1 MLVCKWFANTEE
13 AQLCTYI
20 LKTNKQTNKKYKKKK
35 KNTNLVITM
44 RNVFCVLLQYSSVN
58 PKLQELL
65 FFLCYL
71 FIYFFGS

>member
-13 AQLCTYI
+13 AQLYTYI
-20 LKTNKQTNKKYKKKK
+20 LKTNIQTNKKYKKK
-35 KNTNLVITM
+35 NPHTNLVITM
-44 RNVFCVLLQYSSVN
+44 KNVFYVLLQYSSVN

-71 FIYFFGS
+71 FIYLLG